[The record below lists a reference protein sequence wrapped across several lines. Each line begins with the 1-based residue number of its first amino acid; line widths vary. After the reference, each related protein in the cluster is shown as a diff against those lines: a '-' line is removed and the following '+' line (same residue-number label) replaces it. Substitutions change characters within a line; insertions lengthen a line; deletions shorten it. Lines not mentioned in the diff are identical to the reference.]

1 MRPGS
6 GRSRENHPIAIK
18 VADTKVHTG
27 GMKPTETEITTPVD
41 LCLPDGRLN
50 RGAVGWSRT
59 PLHRTNLRGWGRKKR
74 WEYWAVQS
82 PEMVLAVTV
91 SDLDYAGLHAVWFL
105 DPHGV
110 EHAASALTPPKPLA
124 LPELP
129 GGGAVSVSAGDL
141 DIKLE
146 PNADGMRIIART
158 PQLHADITITRP
170 TGHQSMAVVVP
181 WSDKRFQ
188 YTVKE
193 NTLPARGTV
202 TTAGASYEFGEDSWA
217 TWDFGRGKWP
227 YRITWNWGSGSGR
240 VGDHVIG
247 LQVGGAWTDGTGSTE
262 NALMVDGVTH
272 KISEEL
278 LWSYRTDDWMAP
290 WRITSASGAVDLRFE
305 PSYVRSDHTEL
316 GVIGNYTHQCFG
328 TWSGSVRIGERE
340 WSVDGLR
347 GWAEEVRN
355 RW

>member
-1 MRPGS
+1 MRTERVS
-6 GRSRENHPIAIK
+6 
-18 VADTKVHTG
+18 
-27 GMKPTETEITTPVD
+27 ETEIIAPVD

-50 RGAVGWSRT
+50 PSAIGWSRT
-59 PLHRTNLRGWGRKKR
+59 PMHRTNLRGWGRKKR

-82 PEMVLAVTV
+82 PEMVLGVTV

-105 DPHGV
+105 DPQGI
-110 EHAASALTPPKPLA
+110 EHAASALTPPKALA
-124 LPELP
+124 MPDIA
-129 GGGAVSVSAGDL
+129 GGGPVAVAAGGL
-141 DIKLE
+141 EVNLE
-146 PNADGMRIIART
+146 PTEVGLRLFART
-158 PQLHADITITRP
+158 PDLTADIAITRP
-170 TGHQSMAVVVP
+170 PRHQSMAVVVP
-181 WSDKRFQ
+181 WSDRRFQ

-227 YRITWNWGSGSGR
+227 YRITWNWGSGSGM

-278 LWSYRTDDWMAP
+278 RWDYRTDDWMAP
-290 WRITSASGAVDLRFE
+290 WRITSASGAVDLGFE
-305 PSYVRSDHTEL
+305 PTYVRSDRTEL
-316 GVIGNYTHQCFG
+316 GVIGNDTHQCFG
-328 TWSGSVRIGERE
+328 TWSGGAHIGDEL
-340 WSVDGLR
+340 WSVDGLH
-347 GWAEEVRN
+347 GWVEEVRN

>member
-6 GRSRENHPIAIK
+6 GRKRENHPITVT
-18 VADTKVHTG
+18 VAEKRVQTG
-27 GMKPTETEITTPVD
+27 SVNEPEITLPVD
-41 LCLPDGRLN
+41 LCQPDGRLN
-50 RGAVGWSRT
+50 PDAVGWSRT
-59 PLHRTNLRGWGRKKR
+59 PVHRANLRGWGRKKR

-82 PEMVLAVTV
+82 PEMVLAVTT

-105 DPHGV
+105 DPLGV
-110 EHAASALTPPKPLA
+110 EHVASALTPPRPLSMPA
-124 LPELP
+124 MA
-129 GGGAVSVSAGDL
+129 GAAPVAVKAGDL
-141 DIKLE
+141 EISLV
-146 PNADGMRIIART
+146 PHAGGLHLSART
-158 PQLHADITITRP
+158 QQLSADVTITRP
-170 TGHQSMAVVVP
+170 PGHECMAVVVP
-181 WSDKRFQ
+181 WSDRRFQ

-202 TTAGASYEFGEDSWA
+202 TTAEASYDFADEAWA

-227 YRITWNWGSGSGR
+227 YRITWNWGSGSGS
-240 VGDHVIG
+240 VGGHIIG

-272 KISEEL
+272 KISEDL
-278 LWSYRTDDWMAP
+278 SWVYRTDDWLAP
-290 WRITSASGAVDLRFE
+290 WRITSTSGSVDLNFQ
-305 PSYVRSDHTEL
+305 PNYVRSDRTEL
-316 GVIGNYTHQCFG
+316 GVIGNDTHQCFG
-328 TWSGSVRIGERE
+328 TWSGYVRLGGQE

>member
-1 MRPGS
+1 M
-6 GRSRENHPIAIK
+6 
-18 VADTKVHTG
+18 
-27 GMKPTETEITTPVD
+27 PVD
-41 LCLPDGRLN
+41 LCRPDGRLKPD
-50 RGAVGWSRT
+50 AVGWSRE
-59 PLHRTNLRGWGRKKR
+59 PLHRANLRGWGRKKR

-82 PEMVLAVTV
+82 PEMVLAVTI

-105 DPHGV
+105 DPQGV
-110 EHAASALTPPKPLA
+110 EHSASALTPPKPLA
-124 LPELP
+124 LPDKA
-129 GGGAVSVSAGDL
+129 GGAPVGVKAGDL
-141 DIKLE
+141 EISLV
-146 PNADGMRIIART
+146 PSVDGMHLTART
-158 PQLHADITITRP
+158 PKLKADVTITRP
-170 TGHQSMAVVVP
+170 PDHECMAVVVP

-193 NTLPARGTV
+193 NTLAARGTV
-202 TTAGASYEFGEDSWA
+202 TTAEGSYEFADDSWA

-227 YRITWNWGSGSGR
+227 YRIIWNWGSGSGS
-240 VGDHVIG
+240 VAGHVIG

-278 LWSYRTDDWMAP
+278 SWVYRTDNWLGP
-290 WRITSASGAVDLRFE
+290 WRITSSSGSVDLSFQ
-305 PSYVRSDHTEL
+305 PNYVRSDRTEL
-316 GVIGNYTHQCFG
+316 GIIGNDTHQCFG
-328 TWSGSVRIGERE
+328 TWSGHVRVGERE